1 LTSEAALAKI
11 AAMQQNP
18 RFLAAAAAALLT
30 LQACDTQPETLEA
43 PGIADPQAE
52 QLSNA
57 APVELPPAIAA
68 SRTYRCKDNSLLY
81 ADFYT
86 NNTAN
91 IRVGSREEMPTQLT
105 SAGEGQPYVAEGYSL
120 SANAAQVSLTAP
132 GKGTQS
138 CNA

>member
-1 LTSEAALAKI
+1 MHIYRTLAAALA
-11 AAMQQNP
+11 AS
-18 RFLAAAAAALLT
+18 LSLT
-30 LQACDTQPETLEA
+30 ACDVEPETLEG
-43 PGIADPQAE
+43 PGVADPQAE

-86 NNTAN
+86 NNSVN
-91 IRVGSREEMPTQLT
+91 IRLGSREEMPTQLT
-105 SAGEGQPYVAEGYSL
+105 SEGEGKPFVADGYSL
-120 SANAAQVSLTAP
+120 SANAATVTFTAP

-138 CNA
+138 CKA